1 MDYNLVLNIA
11 AIFVN
16 LMVLR
21 MLFEMSKQIT
31 EELEDL
37 DGNIAEAI
45 KNVVESGMLGGI
57 EPVNPIQ
64 QALAHLLQSKIGEMG
79 DTKPALTALRN
90 NDGKFTQQD

>member
-1 MDYNLVLNIA
+1 MDYNLVLNLA
-11 AIFVN
+11 AIIVN

-31 EELEDL
+31 EELDDL
-37 DGNIAEAI
+37 DHKMAEAI
-45 KNVVESGMLGGI
+45 KGVVESGILGGI

-64 QALAHLLQSKIGEMG
+64 QAIAHLLQSKIGEMG

-90 NDGKFTQQD
+90 TEGKFTQQD

>member
-1 MDYNLVLNIA
+1 MDWNLVLNIA

-31 EELEDL
+31 EEMEEL
-37 DGNIAEAI
+37 DGKLAEAI
-45 KNVVESGMLGGI
+45 KGVVDSGLLGGI

-64 QALAHLLQSKIGEMG
+64 QAIAHLLQSKISEMG

-90 NDGKFTQQD
+90 ADGKFIQQD